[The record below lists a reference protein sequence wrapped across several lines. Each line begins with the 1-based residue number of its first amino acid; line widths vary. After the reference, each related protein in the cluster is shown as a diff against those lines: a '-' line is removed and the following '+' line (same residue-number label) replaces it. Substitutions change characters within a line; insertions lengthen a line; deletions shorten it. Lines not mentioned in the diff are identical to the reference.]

1 MKQHLLQ
8 IDNLHWGGPDRVV
21 PSLNISIY
29 KSELVSIC
37 SSSSL
42 CVDFL
47 KDAYK
52 NHQISGVL
60 KFENQKAIS
69 LSRGTPLKYIHSIS
83 RHAHLVESLSITDN
97 IFSLRKCTFPHI
109 LYNAKHA
116 KIAAAD
122 LMRELRLPID
132 INTPVSQLSLAE
144 HHLLL
149 LAKAFVRSARLII
162 LDNIVEYYTLAEL
175 RLFLDFIRR
184 LQTQGFTF
192 LAFTNGPSLLTQ
204 VSDRIFVTQNNEIT
218 NILYH
223 SEYSDKQLASMMLGG
238 NPNLSAEKE
247 SFMQNDIILSL
258 NWSSILPG
266 LPRIH
271 LHRQECFCVFNVN
284 GSNIEEL
291 YNTLTGAFPYTLDGT
306 VCTDYSSAVKNGL
319 APISL
324 SRLEDYLFPHLTLD
338 ENLIL
343 PVLHKI
349 STAGVINKKLK
360 NYCAN
365 ASLEKMHSTN
375 DVKTDVLI
383 KTILLR
389 WQLTNPKLMLL
400 SDLNVADTNRPEVY
414 TILNDIN
421 KSGAALMILSF
432 NLYDCLYFADTLLVI
447 KDSENFRLFYKS
459 DPSFTLDV
467 KSYLY
472 DRSDI

>member
-8 IDNLHWGGPDRVV
+8 IDNLHLGESDITT

-29 KSELVSIC
+29 QSELVSIC

-42 CVDFL
+42 CVDYI
-47 KDAYK
+47 KEAYK
-52 NHQISGVL
+52 NHQISGDL
-60 KFENQKAIS
+60 HFENQKSIS
-69 LSRGTPLKYIHSIS
+69 LSKGVPLKFIHSIS
-83 RHAHLVESLSITDN
+83 RYAHLVESLSITDN

-109 LYNAKHA
+109 LYNAKNA

-122 LMRELRLPID
+122 LMEELGLPID
-132 INTPVSQLSLAE
+132 INTPVSQLTLAE

-162 LDNIVEYYTLAEL
+162 LDNIVEYYTLSEL
-175 RLFLDFIRR
+175 RLFLDFIRH
-184 LQTQGFTF
+184 LQDQGFTF

-204 VSDRIFVTQNNEIT
+204 ASDRIFVTQNNEIT
-218 NILYH
+218 HILYH
-223 SEYSDKQLASMMLGG
+223 EEYSDKLLASMMIGG
-238 NPNLSAEKE
+238 DPNISAEKG
-247 SFMQNDIILSL
+247 SFMQNDTILSL
-258 NWSSILPG
+258 DWSSLLRDLP
-266 LPRIH
+266 PIH

-284 GSNIEEL
+284 GSNIAEL
-291 YNTLTGAFPYTLDGT
+291 YDTLTVNFPYVLDGAI
-306 VCTDYSSAVKNGL
+306 CTDYSSAVKNGL
-319 APISL
+319 ASISL
-324 SRLEDYLFPHLTLD
+324 SSLEDYFFPHLTLD

-349 STAGVINKKLK
+349 STAGIINRKLK

-365 ASLEKMHSTN
+365 TSLEKIYSANRDGSDT
-375 DVKTDVLI
+375 LI

-400 SDLNVADTNRPEVY
+400 SDLNVPDTNRSEIY
-414 TILNDIN
+414 AILSDLN

-459 DPSFTLDV
+459 DPSFTQDV

-472 DRSDI
+472 DRQDL